1 MTLQTL
7 DISPVGR
14 VEGDLD
20 IKVEVQDGVVTN
32 AWTRAELFRGF
43 EIILK
48 GKDPQAGLIVTPR
61 ACGICGA
68 SHLTC
73 AAWAL
78 DVAWKTEVPPNAI
91 LIRNV
96 GQLTESLQSI
106 PRWYYALFAIDY
118 TNKKYASSPLY
129 PEAVRRYAPFVGTS
143 YEPGVTLSSKP
154 VEVYAIFGGQWPH
167 SSYMVPGGVMCAPTL
182 SDMTRSRAILEY
194 WKNEWLEKY
203 WLGCSIERY
212 LAIKSWAD
220 FQVWLDESP
229 KHRDSDLGF
238 MVRYCQDVGL
248 DKYGGG
254 VGKYIAYG
262 FAPNHT
268 MYNRPTIAT
277 RNAALTFRSGIYDG
291 QGYQDF
297 DQAKLFEHV
306 AHSWYQGD
314 TARHPFDGVTEP
326 LDPAAAGSEKYS
338 WAKAPRYD
346 SMSIEA
352 GSLAREV
359 IAGRPGAAPHQDY
372 DPLFKSMFDELGPS
386 NMLRV
391 WSRMHEACK
400 YYKKTIE
407 MLDAVDLKEPFY
419 IKPKETDGEGFGA
432 TEAIRGAL
440 AHWVKIKGGK
450 IENYQI
456 MAPTTINVGPRDSGG
471 AIGPIES
478 SLIGAP
484 IADATDPVEV
494 GHCARSFDSCLVCTV
509 HVHDGRTDE
518 ELARFQVP

>member
-1 MTLQTL
+1 MAIQTL

-20 IKVEVQDGVVTN
+20 IRVDVDNGYVSN
-32 AWTRAELFRGF
+32 AWAKAELFRGF

-91 LIRNV
+91 LIRNL
-96 GQLTESLQSI
+96 GQLTESMQSI
-106 PRWYYALFAIDY
+106 PRWFYALFAIDL
-118 TNKKYASSPLY
+118 TNKKYANSRLY
-129 PEAVRRYAPFVGTS
+129 ADAVRRFAPFVGTS
-143 YEPGVTLSSKP
+143 YEVGVTLSNKP

-182 SDMTRSRAILEY
+182 SDMTRSRAILDY
-194 WKNEWLEKY
+194 WRSVWLEKT
-203 WLGCSIERY
+203 WLGCSIDRY
-212 LAIKSWAD
+212 LEIKTWAD
-220 FQVWLDESP
+220 FESWLDESP
-229 KHRDSDLGF
+229 SHHDSDLGF
-238 MVRYCQDVGL
+238 FMRFCREVGL
-248 DKYGGG
+248 DSYGGG

-262 FAPNHT
+262 CAPNAT
-268 MYNRPTIAT
+268 LYNRPTIAG
-277 RNAALTFRSGIYDG
+277 RNQSLIFRSGVYDG

-297 DQAKLFEHV
+297 DQARLVEHV
-306 AHSWYQGD
+306 ANSWYAGRD
-314 TARHPFDGVTEP
+314 ARHPFDGVTDP
-326 LDPAAAGSEKYS
+326 IDPAVAGAEKYS
-338 WAKAPRYD
+338 WDKAPRYGD
-346 SMSIEA
+346 MVVEA

-359 IAGRPGAAPHQDY
+359 MAARPGAQPWQEY
-372 DPLFKSMFDELGPS
+372 DPLFKNLFDELGPS
-386 NMLRV
+386 VMLRV

-400 YYKKTIE
+400 YYKRTIE
-407 MLDAVDLKEPFY
+407 FLDAVDLREPFY
-419 IKPKETDGEGFGA
+419 IKPKEIDGEGFGA
-432 TEAIRGAL
+432 TEAIRGGL

-456 MAPTTINVGPRDSGG
+456 VAPTSINVSPRDLNGN
-471 AIGPIES
+471 IGPIES

-484 IADATDPVEV
+484 INDPTDPVEV

-509 HVHDGRTDE
+509 HVHDAKTDQ

>member
-32 AWTRAELFRGF
+32 AWTKAELFRGF

-61 ACGICGA
+61 ACGICGT

-118 TNKKYASSPLY
+118 TNKKYASSPMY
-129 PEAVRRYAPFVGTS
+129 PEAVRRYAPFVGSS

-203 WLGCSIERY
+203 WLGCSIDRY
-212 LAIKSWAD
+212 MAIKSWAD

-229 KHRDSDLGF
+229 AHRDSDLGF

-268 MYNRPTIAT
+268 MYNKPTIAT
-277 RNAALTFRSGIYDG
+277 RNASLTFRSGIYDG

-306 AHSWYQGD
+306 AHSWYNGD
-314 TARHPFDGVTEP
+314 AARHPFDGVTEP
-326 LDPAAAGSEKYS
+326 FDPAAAGSEKYS
-338 WAKAPRYD
+338 WAKAPHYD
-346 SMSIEA
+346 SMSVEA

-359 IAGRPGAAPHQDY
+359 IAGRPGAAAHQDF

-456 MAPTTINVGPRDSGG
+456 MAPTTINVGSRDSGG
-471 AIGPIES
+471 TIGPIES